1 MEFKQPQQQYLDL
14 IQEFF
19 EDDVVPYEFC
29 LYVGIVL
36 GRCTSEAHY
45 YFVFCSISS
54 DDSFTVSGSRDKKL
68 KLWNT
73 ETGEEVK
80 TF

>member
-1 MEFKQPQQQYLDL
+1 MELNQYQQQYFDL
-14 IQEFF
+14 IQGFF
-19 EDDVVPYEFC
+19 EDDVVPYEIC
-29 LYVGIVL
+29 LFVGIVL
-36 GRCTSEAHY
+36 GRGTSERHSC
-45 YFVFCSISS
+45 FVLCSICS
-54 DDSFTVSGSRDKKL
+54 DDSFTVCDSRDKKL

>member
-1 MEFKQPQQQYLDL
+1 MQEKKHKQQCLGL

-19 EDDVVPYEFC
+19 EDDVVPYEIC

-36 GRCTSEAHY
+36 GRGTSEGHY

-54 DDSFTVSGSRDKKL
+54 DDSFTVSGSEIK
-68 KLWNT
+68 N
-73 ETGEEVK
+73 
-80 TF
+80 